1 MLHGWRASSFM
12 VREAATQR
20 MVNYY
25 CCSAMTQQGCRHYS
39 KSSLFMRSVISD
51 SQLNA
56 YHEAKHNSV
65 IKMPCIILVN
75 PFSDANVGSISRAM
89 LNFGMHDLRVVNPE
103 CDILSE
109 VATTLAV
116 GSIEILKNARVYSS
130 LEECISDL
138 DMVIATT
145 ARKYRDINQI
155 LATPSDVMREAITLN
170 NTCNAGIMFGR
181 ERNGLSNEELSLAN
195 VRVAIPTY
203 ELYEVLNLAQ
213 AVNII
218 AYECWN
224 RRLALLS
231 GLTDQEGHESEDA
244 VSSSS
249 SIDVDRSIDEQ
260 EASQLDFIS
269 MKSNKYPANNQELS
283 HFLTRLGGIM
293 MRNTKDSDPNKT
305 DFTAREVES
314 LKVVFRRVSVSKLRV
329 DGVIRHLSLVC
340 YLILPAIGKSHQGGG
355 AVAAGLPV
363 PGPPVGW

>member
-1 MLHGWRASSFM
+1 
-12 VREAATQR
+12 
-20 MVNYY
+20 
-25 CCSAMTQQGCRHYS
+25 
-39 KSSLFMRSVISD
+39 
-51 SQLNA
+51 
-56 YHEAKHNSV
+56 
-65 IKMPCIILVN
+65 
-75 PFSDANVGSISRAM
+75 
-89 LNFGMHDLRVVNPE
+89 
-103 CDILSE
+103 
-109 VATTLAV
+109 V

-231 GLTDQEGHESEDA
+231 ALTDQEGHESEDA

-314 LKVVFRRVSVSKLRV
+314 LKVVFRRVSVN
-329 DGVIRHLSLVC
+329 
-340 YLILPAIGKSHQGGG
+340 ILPLSYE
-355 AVAAGLPV
+355 LME
-363 PGPPVGW
+363 

>member
-1 MLHGWRASSFM
+1 MRHGWIAPSRM
-12 VREAATQR
+12 VREAVTQR
-20 MVNYY
+20 MVNY

-39 KSSLFMRSVISD
+39 KSSLHMRSVISD

-75 PFSDANVGSISRAM
+75 PFSDANVGSVSRAM

-155 LATPSDVMREAITLN
+155 LATPSDVMRDAITLN

-224 RRLALLS
+224 RRLALLN
-231 GLTDQEGHESEDA
+231 GLSNQEGHESENSL
-244 VSSSS
+244 SSN
-249 SIDVDRSIDEQ
+249 SIDADRPIDEQ
-260 EASQLDFIS
+260 EGSQLDFIS

-293 MRNTKDSDPNKT
+293 MQNTKDSDPNKT
-305 DFTAREVES
+305 DFTAKEVES
-314 LKVVFRRVSVSKLRV
+314 LKVVFRRVSAVYVSL
-329 DGVIRHLSLVC
+329 L
-340 YLILPAIGKSHQGGG
+340 
-355 AVAAGLPV
+355 
-363 PGPPVGW
+363 